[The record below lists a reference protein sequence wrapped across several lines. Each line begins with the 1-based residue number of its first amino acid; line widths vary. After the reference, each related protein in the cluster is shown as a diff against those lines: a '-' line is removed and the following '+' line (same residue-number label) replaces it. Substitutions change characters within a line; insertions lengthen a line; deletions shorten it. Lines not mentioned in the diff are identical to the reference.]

1 MTLPRFLSGRNP
13 DGTMNDASIE
23 LLRQTNEKLTER
35 LVSLEDQVDE
45 LRDDVEAARS
55 TCRALEAQAN
65 AAVDLA
71 SALRA
76 YLSWKEQPPPSMAG
90 GLYGEIER
98 RLRYTVEEALRS
110 VEP

>member
-1 MTLPRFLSGRNP
+1 VLARPGNARVTDTSIQLLLHNNRTLLERV
-13 DGTMNDASIE
+13 DA
-23 LLRQTNEKLTER
+23 
-35 LVSLEDQVDE
+35 LETQVDE
-45 LRDDVEAARS
+45 LREEVEVARS
-55 TCRALEAQAN
+55 TCRTLEAQAN